1 MTVPAR
7 IQARQ
12 SPEQWGEDELL
23 SLPEAASLFW
33 PEGPLSVSSLRVAVR
48 DGVLPVTVVAGKILT
63 TKRAVL
69 SMSICRPIAVANA
82 DTAGTG
88 EARFPDDALAS
99 AVEEICACRP
109 RTRNPRRHR

>member
-7 IQARQ
+7 IQARP
-12 SPEQWGEDELL
+12 SPEQWGEDDLL

-69 SMSICRPIAVANA
+69 SMSVCHPISGKDAE
-82 DTAGTG
+82 TAID
-88 EARFPDDALAS
+88 EPRFPDAAH
-99 AVEEICACRP
+99 AVAKDEARLCEP

>member
-1 MTVPAR
+1 MTAPLRVAAR
-7 IQARQ
+7 PL
-12 SPEQWGEDELL
+12 PEQWGEDELL

-48 DGVLPVTVVAGKILT
+48 DGVLPVTIVAGKILT

-69 SMSICRPIAVANA
+69 TMSVCRPIVGKDAEAALAV
-82 DTAGTG
+82 
-88 EARFPDDALAS
+88 EMIFPDVAAAAATEEVRAS
-99 AVEEICACRP
+99 GP

>member
-7 IQARQ
+7 IQARP
-12 SPEQWGEDELL
+12 SPEQWGEDDLL

-48 DGVLPVTVVAGKILT
+48 DGVLPVTVVAGRILT

-69 SMSICRPIAVANA
+69 SMSVCRPIAGRNAEPVVADETSFHDAPHVAAA
-82 DTAGTG
+82 D
-88 EARFPDDALAS
+88 EACAS
-99 AVEEICACRP
+99 EP
-109 RTRNPRRHR
+109 PTKSPRRHR